1 MFKFKDFVTLLIDLT
16 YLYISSQ
23 NIRCVFKSVL
33 SDPLKQ
39 IPLSHPFRFF
49 SIQGNLDSTS
59 KRDNLKRSKP
69 RKISYHKATEET
81 LQKGTLLYQT
91 AEIFQFKEEEM
102 AFSSIVNL
110 IMAFIFVCIDQ
121 NALDPFMLDCVCP
134 FIMNT

>member
-1 MFKFKDFVTLLIDLT
+1 MRF
-16 YLYISSQ
+16 SQ
-23 NIRCVFKSVL
+23 T
-33 SDPLKQ
+33 PKQ
-39 IPLSHPFRFF
+39 IPFPFRFF

-59 KRDNLKRSKP
+59 KRDNLKRMKP
-69 RKISYHKATEET
+69 RKISYHKATEQT
-81 LQKGTLLYQT
+81 LQEKTLLYQT
-91 AEIFQFKEEEM
+91 AEIFQFKEEM